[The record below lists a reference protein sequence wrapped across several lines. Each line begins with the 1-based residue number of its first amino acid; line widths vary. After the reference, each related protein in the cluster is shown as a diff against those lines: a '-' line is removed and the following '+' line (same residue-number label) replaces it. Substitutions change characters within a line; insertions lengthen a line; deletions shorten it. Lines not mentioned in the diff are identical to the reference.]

1 MKRKH
6 IIIGIIVLVLAVSY
20 IIGMNYKPT
29 SITYKITGDFS
40 SSGVQRNYL
49 ATIVFNDNN
58 LVTAREKYSVLEG
71 DGCKE
76 NCKYEYECSNGVK
89 DGWEGYANGYSAVC
103 NIENYVPLSRKEI
116 EKKIKSGEYKNISSC
131 AKGDLCYEFPPE
143 NDPWVGW
150 Y

>member
-6 IIIGIIVLVLAVSY
+6 ILIGIIVLVLAVSY

-29 SITYKITGDFS
+29 SVTYKITGDFS
-40 SSGVQRNYL
+40 SSGVQKSYL

-76 NCKYEYECSNGVK
+76 NCKYEYECSNGTSDK
-89 DGWEGYANGYSAVC
+89 WEGNNETC
-103 NIENYVPLSRKEI
+103 KIDNYVPLSRKEI
-116 EKKIKSGEYKNISSC
+116 EKKITSSELKPISSC

-143 NDPWVGW
+143 NDLWAGW